1 MLARGRGL
9 GGARRRLAA
18 VTHRLILDVF
28 EGVRRVSSM
37 SPAPGPN
44 RSPALLSRMIHTRS
58 VFQRLA
64 AVAIA
69 LALLPACTTKSDSP
83 AVQTT
88 ASASISAGARSAR
101 AQFSPKRAQIVGSI
115 KVAQPPADDIRLF
128 QPIILDAYRVA
139 CRRVLDV
146 ESQIRYTQSKMF
158 VVVSCDGHPTRAVR
172 VVYTG
177 ATVPNLI
184 GSEDHGLAT
193 LGAMLDLHITESRR
207 PARSGDTT
215 NTIVAQHPDA
225 GVVVPFGT
233 TMRVI
238 VAD

>member
-1 MLARGRGL
+1 MALRWVFAGL
-9 GGARRRLAA
+9 LVLAA
-18 VTHRLILDVF
+18 ATVVF
-28 EGVRRVSSM
+28 IERIAPSLSSTL
-37 SPAPGPN
+37 P
-44 RSPALLSRMIHTRS
+44 SRMIHTRS
-58 VFQRLA
+58 VFRRLA
-64 AVAIA
+64 PIAIV
-69 LALLPACTTKSDSP
+69 LALVPACTMKDDPP
-83 AVQTT
+83 AVPTTT
-88 ASASISAGARSAR
+88 AASTSARPPSAR
-101 AQFSPKRAQIVGSI
+101 AQFSPRNAQIVGSI
-115 KVAQPPADDIRLF
+115 KAVEPPADDIRLF

-139 CRRVLDV
+139 CREVLDV
-146 ESQIRYTQSKMF
+146 ESQIRYTKSKMF

-184 GSEDHGLAT
+184 GSEDHALAT
-193 LGAMLDLHITESRR
+193 LGAMLDLHITESSR

-215 NTIVAQHPDA
+215 NTIVTQHPDA